1 MRALVVVELQRLSAA
16 CLPTPWIPASAGIQ
30 EKDRLTRR
38 PQTTRPLNP
47 SFPWDSRP
55 LSVRTVIHGD
65 CPGLVLGRQHRCE
78 PPPQRAR
85 APCPR
90 KSGHRSRSEHRRSPS
105 ASSIPPDPP
114 TQMLW
119 IPACAGMTAKGRPPG
134 ELVSPLQDII
144 CSGRCIDLFSS
155 SVKPSYHID
164 IIEL

>member
-1 MRALVVVELQRLSAA
+1 M
-16 CLPTPWIPASAGIQ
+16 
-30 EKDRLTRR
+30 TRR

-47 SFPWDSRP
+47 SFPRDSRP

-105 ASSIPPDPP
+105 ASSFPPGPP

-119 IPACAGMTAKGRPPG
+119 IPACAGMTAKGRPPIRRPEPRPVAVALSRCSATFFPAVVTAPPLCSPTKTFEGRHPG

-144 CSGRCIDLFSS
+144 CSEDACVVHFSA
-155 SVKPSYHID
+155 
-164 IIEL
+164 